1 MPNMLCRVPGN
12 LFSLILSILLVVTL
26 AAPSTAQQMGRV
38 EGTVVQAGNGQPVGG
53 VRVAVVGTNIAT
65 LTGTDGSFVL
75 QRVPA
80 GQHTLL
86 FRWLGFQEH
95 QETVTVTAGAT
106 QRLDVR
112 LQPQPIMLG
121 EVIVSTAS
129 RTAERVVEAPAA
141 ISVVDPITLRD
152 QAVTGRAPRA
162 LHRIPG
168 VDVVQSGMN
177 DFNVNAR
184 GFNSSLNRRILVMQ
198 DGRDLAIAFLGSQEW
213 NAMSL
218 PLDDMSRMEMVRGP
232 GSALYGA
239 NAFSGVINITT
250 PPARDVIG
258 TKVTLAGGELSTYRG
273 DLRHAGVSPDGR
285 IGYRFNFGYNRSNSW
300 SRSRTA
306 VDGSD
311 ALAEY
316 CPASAKAALNCDEV
330 ADVDLLVGV
339 PSCQTVIGDCLSVEL
354 RPLSGQ
360 TIDPTTGVASGDI
373 DELQNIYGSARFDV
387 YQDNGSMFTVEGGA
401 SRVENE
407 LFVTGIGRV
416 QVTKALR
423 PWSRIAWA
431 SENYNIFGWYSGRK
445 SLDPQFSLGTGAPL
459 EESSAIFH
467 VEGQYNRSFADD
479 KARVVVG
486 GSYRNYN
493 VDTEETLMA
502 ALNDDRS
509 DDYFSGYGQ
518 VEIRPVPQLR
528 LVGAARVDDGTLFDT
543 QFSPK
548 AAIVYSPTEDHSFR
562 VSVNRAFQTP
572 NSSEFFLQVQAGA
585 TPQPAQLEGGL
596 LQYYAALQ
604 DPTVVGPALAGLMGT
619 LGLPSTLPWNF
630 AAQTP
635 VMALGNA
642 NLDAETVVGWEMGYK
657 GNLADNAYVS
667 IDLYLNK
674 LKNFVTDLLFGVN
687 RTQFLPFD
695 LSAGTSIPTQ
705 LATIDGILAS
715 LPPSPGIDALRAS
728 NAALLAGYTALA
740 ASPFTDLAGVGRV
753 IYLSYAQA
761 GEVEEKGIEIGFGYG
776 FTPEFRV
783 DATYTY
789 FDFDIED
796 PGLAAAGQS
805 IVPNTP
811 RHKGNIAFTY
821 TGFQGF
827 DASLSAKFV
836 EKHEWNAGVFAGRI
850 PANQMVDVNL
860 GYRINNN
867 LRPFAAV
874 SNLLDK
880 RRFQLYGGSVIGR
893 RILVGATATF

>member
-1 MPNMLCRVPGN
+1 MPKVLRRVHGN
-12 LFSLILSILLVVTL
+12 LLSLTLSVLL
-26 AAPSTAQQMGRV
+26 AAALATPSTAQQMGRV

-95 QETVTVTAGAT
+95 QETVSVTAGAT

-112 LQPQPIMLG
+112 LQPQPMRLG
-121 EVIVSTAS
+121 QVIVSTAS

-141 ISVVDPITLRD
+141 IAVVDPITLRD
-152 QAVTGRAPRA
+152 QAVTGQIPRA

-168 VDVVQSGMN
+168 VDVVQSGIN

-184 GFNSSLNRRILVMQ
+184 GFNSSLNRRMLVMQ

-213 NAMSL
+213 NALTM
-218 PLDDMSRMEMVRGP
+218 PLDDVSRMEVVRGP

-258 TKVTLAGGELSTYRG
+258 TKVTLAGGELSAVRG

-300 SRSRTA
+300 SKSRTA
-306 VDGSD
+306 FDGSD

-316 CPASAKAALNCDEV
+316 CPASAKATLSCDKV
-330 ADVDLLVGV
+330 ADVDLIVGV
-339 PSCQTVIGDCLSVEL
+339 PSCQTVTGDCLSVEL
-354 RPLSGQ
+354 RPLSGE
-360 TIDPTTGVASGDI
+360 TIDPTTGVASGNA
-373 DELQNIYGSARFDV
+373 DELQNIYGSVRFDV
-387 YQDNGSMFTVEGGA
+387 YQDNGSIFTVEGGA

-431 SENYNIFGWYSGRK
+431 SENYNIFGWYSGRE
-445 SLDPQFSLGTGAPL
+445 SLEPQFSLGTGAPL

-467 VEGQYNRSFADD
+467 FEGQYNRSFADD

-493 VDTEETLMA
+493 VDTEGTLMA

-518 VEIRPVPQLR
+518 FEYRPVPQLR

-572 NSSEFFLQVQAGA
+572 NYSQFFLQVQAGA

-596 LQYYAALQ
+596 VQYYAALQ
-604 DPTVVGPALAGLMGT
+604 DPTVVGPGLAGVMGT

-635 VMALGNA
+635 VMALGNDS
-642 NLDAETVVGWEMGYK
+642 LDVEKVLGWEMGYK

-687 RTQFLPFD
+687 PAQFPQFD

-705 LATIDGILAS
+705 LGLIDQILAGAG
-715 LPPSPGIDALRAS
+715 LPADHPLRAN
-728 NAALLAGYTALA
+728 NAALAAGYTALA

-796 PGLAAAGQS
+796 PGRAAAGQS

-811 RHKGNIAFTY
+811 RHKGSIAFTY

>member
-1 MPNMLCRVPGN
+1 M
-12 LFSLILSILLVVTL
+12 
-26 AAPSTAQQMGRV
+26 
-38 EGTVVQAGNGQPVGG
+38 
-53 VRVAVVGTNIAT
+53 
-65 LTGTDGSFVL
+65 
-75 QRVPA
+75 
-80 GQHTLL
+80 
-86 FRWLGFQEH
+86 
-95 QETVTVTAGAT
+95 
-106 QRLDVR
+106 
-112 LQPQPIMLG
+112 
-121 EVIVSTAS
+121 
-129 RTAERVVEAPAA
+129 
-141 ISVVDPITLRD
+141 
-152 QAVTGRAPRA
+152 
-162 LHRIPG
+162 
-168 VDVVQSGMN
+168 
-177 DFNVNAR
+177 
-184 GFNSSLNRRILVMQ
+184 
-198 DGRDLAIAFLGSQEW
+198 
-213 NAMSL
+213 
-218 PLDDMSRMEMVRGP
+218 
-232 GSALYGA
+232 
-239 NAFSGVINITT
+239 
-250 PPARDVIG
+250 
-258 TKVTLAGGELSTYRG
+258 
-273 DLRHAGVSPDGR
+273 
-285 IGYRFNFGYNRSNSW
+285 
-300 SRSRTA
+300 
-306 VDGSD
+306 
-311 ALAEY
+311 
-316 CPASAKAALNCDEV
+316 
-330 ADVDLLVGV
+330 
-339 PSCQTVIGDCLSVEL
+339 
-354 RPLSGQ
+354 
-360 TIDPTTGVASGDI
+360 
-373 DELQNIYGSARFDV
+373 RFDV
-387 YQDNGSMFTVEGGA
+387 YQDNGSIFTVEGGA

-431 SENYNIFGWYSGRK
+431 SENYNIFGWYSGRE
-445 SLDPQFSLGTGAPL
+445 SLEPQFSLGTGAPL

-467 VEGQYNRSFADD
+467 FEGQYNRSFADD

-518 VEIRPVPQLR
+518 FEFRPVPQLR

-572 NSSEFFLQVQAGA
+572 NYSEFFLQVQAGA

-642 NLDAETVVGWEMGYK
+642 NLDVETVVGWEMGYK

-687 RTQFLPFD
+687 PAQFPQFD
-695 LSAGTSIPTQ
+695 VSAGTSIPAQ
-705 LATIDGILAS
+705 LGLIDQILAGAG
-715 LPPSPGIDALRAS
+715 LPADHQLRAS
-728 NAALLAGYTALA
+728 NTALLAGYNSLLTNPAL
-740 ASPFTDLAGVGRV
+740 TDLAGVGRV

-796 PGLAAAGQS
+796 PGLTAAGQS

-811 RHKGNIAFTY
+811 RHKGSIAFTY

-874 SNLLDK
+874 TNLLDK
-880 RRFQLYGGSVIGR
+880 RLFQLYGGSVIGR
-893 RILVGATATF
+893 RILAGATATF

>member
-1 MPNMLCRVPGN
+1 MSGKSSRSPNN
-12 LFSLILSILLVVTL
+12 LSRLVL
-26 AAPSTAQQMGRV
+26 AVLFAAITATPSVAQQMGRV
-38 EGTVVQAGNGQPVGG
+38 EGTVVQAGNGESVGG

-65 LTGTDGSFVL
+65 VSGTDGSFVL
-75 QRVPA
+75 LRVPA

-86 FRWLGFQEH
+86 FRWLGFQTH

-106 QRLDVR
+106 QRLDIR
-112 LQPQPIMLG
+112 LQPQAIRLG
-121 EVIVSTAS
+121 EVIVQTAS

-141 ISVVDPITLRD
+141 IAVVDPITLRD
-152 QAVTGRAPRA
+152 QAVTGQAPRA
-162 LHRIPG
+162 LQRIPG
-168 VDVVQSGMN
+168 VDVVQSGVN

-184 GFNSSLNRRILVMQ
+184 GFNSSLNRRVLVMQ

-218 PLDDMSRMEMVRGP
+218 PLDDMGRMEMVRGP

-258 TKVTLAGGELSTYRG
+258 TKVTLAGGELTTVRG

-285 IGYRFNFGYNRSNSW
+285 IGYRFNFGYNRSDSW

-316 CPASAKAALNCDEV
+316 CPPTATGCDPV
-330 ADVDLLVGV
+330 ADVDLVLGV
-339 PSCQTVIGDCLSVEL
+339 PSCQTVTGDCLSVEL

-360 TIDPTTGVASGDI
+360 TIIDPATGVASGDP
-373 DELQNIYGSARFDV
+373 DALQNTYGSARFDV
-387 YQDNGSMFTVEGGA
+387 YQDNGSIFTVEGGA
-401 SRVENE
+401 ARVENE

-479 KARVVVG
+479 KARVVLG
-486 GSYRNYN
+486 GSYRNYK

-509 DDYFSGYGQ
+509 DNYFSGYGQ
-518 VEIRPVPQLR
+518 LEVRPVPELR
-528 LVGAARVDDGTLFDT
+528 LVAAARVDDGTLFDT

-548 AAIVYSPTEDHSFR
+548 AAIVFSPTEDHSFR

-572 NSSEFFLQVQAGA
+572 NYSEFFLQVQALQ
-585 TPQPAQLEGGL
+585 TPEPAMLEGGL
-596 LQYYAALQ
+596 LQYYATLQ
-604 DPTVVGPALAGLMGT
+604 DPTVVGPPLAGVMAT
-619 LGLPSTLPWNF
+619 LGLPSDLPWDF
-630 AAQTP
+630 VAQTP

-642 NLDAETVVGWEMGYK
+642 SLDVEKVVGWEVGYK

-674 LKNFVTDLLFGVN
+674 LDNFVTDLLFGVN
-687 RTQFLPFD
+687 PAQFPQFD
-695 LSAGTSIPTQ
+695 MSAGTDIPTE
-705 LATIDGILAS
+705 LGTIDAILAGAG
-715 LPPSPGIDALRAS
+715 LPADHLLRAT
-728 NAALLAGYTALA
+728 NAALLAGYNSLLANPAL
-740 ASPFTDLAGVGRV
+740 TDLAGVGRV

-796 PGLAAAGQS
+796 PGLTAAGQN

-811 RHKGNIAFTY
+811 RHKGTIAFTY

-827 DASLSAKFV
+827 DAALSAKFV

-874 SNLLDK
+874 TNLLDK
-880 RRFQLYGGSVIGR
+880 RLFQLYGGSVIGR
-893 RILVGATATF
+893 RILGGVTATF

>member
-26 AAPSTAQQMGRV
+26 AASSTAQQMGRV
-38 EGTVVQAGNGQPVGG
+38 EGTVVQASNGQPVGG

-80 GQHTLL
+80 GPHTLL

-112 LQPQPIMLG
+112 LQPQPMMLG

-141 ISVVDPITLRD
+141 IAVVDPITLRD
-152 QAVTGRAPRA
+152 QAVTGQVPRA

-168 VDVVQSGMN
+168 VDVVQSGIN

-213 NAMSL
+213 NALTM
-218 PLDDMSRMEMVRGP
+218 PLDDVSRMEVVRGP

-258 TKVTLAGGELSTYRG
+258 TKVTLAGGELSAVRG

-306 VDGSD
+306 FNGSD

-316 CPASAKAALNCDEV
+316 CPASATATLNCDQV
-330 ADVDLLVGV
+330 ADTSLVVGV
-339 PSCQTVIGDCLSVEL
+339 PSCQTILVDCLSVEL

-509 DDYFSGYGQ
+509 DNYFSGYGQ
-518 VEIRPVPQLR
+518 IEIRPVPQLR
-528 LVGAARVDDGTLFDT
+528 LVGAARVDKIDIDGTSFDT

-572 NSSEFFLQVQAGA
+572 NYSEFFLQVQAGA

-596 LQYYAALQ
+596 LQYFAALQ
-604 DPTVVGPALAGLMGT
+604 DPTVVGPLLAGAMGM

-635 VMALGNA
+635 VMALGNK
-642 NLDAETVVGWEMGYK
+642 NLDVETVVGWEVGYK

-687 RTQFLPFD
+687 PAQFPQFD

-705 LATIDGILAS
+705 LGLIDQILAGAG
-715 LPPSPGIDALRAS
+715 LPADHPLRA
-728 NAALLAGYTALA
+728 NNTALAAGYTALA

-753 IYLSYAQA
+753 
-761 GEVEEKGIEIGFGYG
+761 
-776 FTPEFRV
+776 
-783 DATYTY
+783 
-789 FDFDIED
+789 
-796 PGLAAAGQS
+796 
-805 IVPNTP
+805 
-811 RHKGNIAFTY
+811 
-821 TGFQGF
+821 
-827 DASLSAKFV
+827 
-836 EKHEWNAGVFAGRI
+836 
-850 PANQMVDVNL
+850 
-860 GYRINNN
+860 
-867 LRPFAAV
+867 
-874 SNLLDK
+874 
-880 RRFQLYGGSVIGR
+880 
-893 RILVGATATF
+893 

>member
-12 LFSLILSILLVVTL
+12 LFSLILSILLAAAL
-26 AAPSTAQQMGRV
+26 ATPSTAQQMGRV
-38 EGTVVQAGNGQPVGG
+38 EGTVVQAGNGEPVGG

-112 LQPQPIMLG
+112 LQPQPMMLG
-121 EVIVSTAS
+121 DVIVSTAS

-141 ISVVDPITLRD
+141 IAVVDPITLRD
-152 QAVTGRAPRA
+152 QAVTGQAPRA

-218 PLDDMSRMEMVRGP
+218 PLDHMSRMEMVRGP

-316 CPASAKAALNCDEV
+316 CPASATATLNCDQV
-330 ADVDLLVGV
+330 ADTSLVVGV
-339 PSCQTVIGDCLSVEL
+339 PSCQTILVDCLSVEL

-431 SENYNIFGWYSGRK
+431 SENYNIFGWYSGRE
-445 SLDPQFSLGTGAPL
+445 SLEPQFSLGTGAPL

-467 VEGQYNRSFADD
+467 FEGQYNRSFADD

-509 DDYFSGYGQ
+509 DNYFSGYGQ
-518 VEIRPVPQLR
+518 IEIRPVPQLR
-528 LVGAARVDDGTLFDT
+528 LVGAARVDDGTLFNT

-548 AAIVYSPTEDHSFR
+548 AAVVYSPTEDHSFR

-572 NSSEFFLQVQAGA
+572 NYSEFFLQVQAGA

-596 LQYYAALQ
+596 LQYFAALQ
-604 DPTVVGPALAGLMGT
+604 DPSVVGPPLAGVMAT

-635 VMALGNA
+635 VMALGNDS
-642 NLDAETVVGWEMGYK
+642 LDVEKVLGWEMGYK

-687 RTQFLPFD
+687 RRQFPEFL

-705 LATIDGILAS
+705 LGLIDQILAGAG
-715 LPPSPGIDALRAS
+715 LPADHPLRAN
-728 NAALLAGYTALA
+728 NAALAAGYTALA

-796 PGLAAAGQS
+796 PGRAAAGQS

-811 RHKGNIAFTY
+811 RHKGSIAFTY